1 MDFLFP
7 AGRKLEPGW
16 YAGLA
21 GYDEFAAVRI
31 GLQTEKHTRV
41 MGLPASSGS
50 EAVRRGAAKGRRIA
64 GSDPSDHD
72 SVNSAKARAGRVTAY
87 ASAYLPR
94 SLPRAA
100 PPSPA
105 CPRGGCGRPD

>member
-31 GLQTEKHTRV
+31 GLQTEKH
-41 MGLPASSGS
+41 P
-50 EAVRRGAAKGRRIA
+50 
-64 GSDPSDHD
+64 
-72 SVNSAKARAGRVTAY
+72 
-87 ASAYLPR
+87 
-94 SLPRAA
+94 
-100 PPSPA
+100 
-105 CPRGGCGRPD
+105 

>member
-31 GLQTEKHTRV
+31 RLQTEKHPRV

-64 GSDPSDHD
+64 GSDPQRSRFREQRRG
-72 SVNSAKARAGRVTAY
+72 RAGHSVCIRLP
-87 ASAYLPR
+87 SAIAAQSR
-94 SLPRAA
+94 SAVAGMSTWRM
-100 PPSPA
+100 
-105 CPRGGCGRPD
+105 R

>member
-31 GLQTEKHTRV
+31 GLQTEKHPRV

-50 EAVRRGAAKGRRIA
+50 EAVRRGAAKGGRMA
-64 GSDPSDHD
+64 GSDPWRSRFREQRRG
-72 SVNSAKARAGRVTAY
+72 RAGAQRMHPLTFRDRRPEP
-87 ASAYLPR
+87 LRPR
-94 SLPRAA
+94 
-100 PPSPA
+100 
-105 CPRGGCGRPD
+105 RPVPV